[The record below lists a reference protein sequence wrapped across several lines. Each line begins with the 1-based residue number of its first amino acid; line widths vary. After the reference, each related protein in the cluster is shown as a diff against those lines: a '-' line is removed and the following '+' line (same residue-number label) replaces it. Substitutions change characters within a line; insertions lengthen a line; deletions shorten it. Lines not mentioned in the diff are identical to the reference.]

1 MTDYIPKP
9 IETASV
15 TLPKELEELTEK
27 LAENAHDHWAAGRL
41 RAGWTY
47 GPARD
52 DEKKLHPDLVPY
64 DELEDS
70 EKAYDRST
78 AMETLKAVLA
88 LGYEIVKKN
97 ENQ

>member
-1 MTDYIPKP
+1 MKDYTPKP
-9 IETASV
+9 IETASI

-27 LAENAHDHWAAGRL
+27 LAENAHDHWAVGRMA
-41 RAGWTY
+41 AGWSY

-64 DELEDS
+64 DELAES
-70 EKAYDRST
+70 EKEYDRNS

-88 LGYEIVKKN
+88 LGYEIVKKG
-97 ENQ
+97 